1 MTPKSIFR
9 DAELCVNC
17 KACVVACKVKHMFPP
32 YPSRPDVSEPV
43 GINLIHVHPYGPSID
58 GDRVNQSFVT
68 IACMHC
74 EDPPCLK
81 VCPTAAI
88 FKDGA
93 THITLVKRERC
104 IGCRACLW
112 VCPYGVPSFD
122 EEGKL
127 VLCDLCIDRLKE
139 GKQTACEAT
148 CPARAIFVGTPEEI
162 AERQARKAV
171 ERIGRSLME

>member
-1 MTPKSIFR
+1 
-9 DAELCVNC
+9 
-17 KACVVACKVKHMFPP
+17 MFPP
-32 YPSRPDVSEPV
+32 YPGRPAVSEPV

-74 EDPPCLK
+74 EDPPCLS
-81 VCPTAAI
+81 VCPTSAI
-88 FKDGA
+88 VKDGS

-162 AERQARKAV
+162 AEKQARKAV
-171 ERIGRSLME
+171 EKIGSSHAILPPS